1 MKIISVVPR
10 GYCKGVY
17 RAIKIAKET
26 AIKYPNE
33 NISMLGML
41 VHNKYVVKACE
52 LYHINCIED
61 KQKNRE
67 ELLDEIDN
75 GVVIFT
81 AHGVSEKVKQKAK

>member
-33 NISMLGML
+33 NNFEYILLIS
-41 VHNKYVVKACE
+41 
-52 LYHINCIED
+52 LYGGEVTISGCDI
-61 KQKNRE
+61 
-67 ELLDEIDN
+67 ICY
-75 GVVIFT
+75 
-81 AHGVSEKVKQKAK
+81 

>member
-33 NISMLGML
+33 N
-41 VHNKYVVKACE
+41 NY
-52 LYHINCIED
+52 
-61 KQKNRE
+61 
-67 ELLDEIDN
+67 
-75 GVVIFT
+75 IFL
-81 AHGVSEKVKQKAK
+81 